1 MGHVHTSGYKK
12 LTETQGTLV
21 LVDEAGFSPTPP
33 MPNTWAMKGTTPRM
47 KFNLDREKLS
57 AIGGITPSGE
67 LYFEV
72 HDGSVGSDEV
82 ALVQYLEQLLRQMDD
97 HVVILRDGLPQHR
110 SAVVKDF
117 VREHGD
123 RLTIF
128 RLPPY
133 CPDFNQVE
141 LSVAPG
147 GHEVEQDE
155 GILPEQSAGAED
167 EAEDEAE
174 QRGRGAQEE
183 ARCPGVLLRGQLA
196 ASDRR

>member
-1 MGHVHTSGYKK
+1 MGS
-12 LTETQGTLV
+12 E
-21 LVDEAGFSPTPP
+21 
-33 MPNTWAMKGTTPRM
+33 
-47 KFNLDREKLS
+47 
-57 AIGGITPSGE
+57 
-67 LYFEV
+67 
-72 HDGSVGSDEV
+72 EV

-97 HVVILRDGLPQHR
+97 HVVVLWDGLPQHR
-110 SAVVKDF
+110 SAVVRDF
-117 VREHGD
+117 AREHGD

-128 RLPPY
+128 RLPPH

-167 EAEDEAE
+167 EAE

-183 ARCPGVLLRGQLA
+183 ARCPGVLLRGRLTA
-196 ASDRR
+196 PDRR